1 MKRRSVPVIY
11 LASQSPRRK
20 EILKKMGIPFRV
32 VKSSYEEKFKK
43 CSPAKLVMDHA
54 VGKAQGAQVVSKQGC
69 VLGSDTI
76 VYCRGKVLGKPKTIS
91 RAVKMLE
98 FISNRPHFVYTGV
111 ALKNLASGKI
121 VKGFEKTK
129 VFIKKLS
136 RAEISKYI
144 PKVNSLDKAGA
155 YAIQMKPSIVKKIEG
170 SYSNVVGLPEKL
182 VRKMIS
188 SLLSGSQ

>member
-1 MKRRSVPVIY
+1 MVIY

-20 EILKKMGIPFRV
+20 EILRKMKVSFRV
-32 VKSSYEEKFKK
+32 VKSSYEEKAKK
-43 CSPAKLVMDHA
+43 CSPSKLVMDHA
-54 VGKAQGAQVVSKQGC
+54 EGKAGGAQVASRQGC

-76 VYCRGKVLGKPKTIS
+76 VYCRGKILGKPKTVS
-91 RAVKMLE
+91 AAVKMLG
-98 FISNRPHFVYTGV
+98 FISGRTHFVYTGV
-111 ALKNLASGKI
+111 ALKDLASGKT

-136 RAEISKYI
+136 REEILKYI

-182 VRKMIS
+182 VKK
-188 SLLSGSQ
+188 LLVCIKRRP